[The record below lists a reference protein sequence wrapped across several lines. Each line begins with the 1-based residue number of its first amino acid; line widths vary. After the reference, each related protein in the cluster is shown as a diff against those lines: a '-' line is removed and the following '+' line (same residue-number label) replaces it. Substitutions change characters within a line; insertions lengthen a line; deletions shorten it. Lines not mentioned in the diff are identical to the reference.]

1 MDQETLIGPFVLND
15 GRKLA
20 LEHELDS
27 YGVYKPLRATVAN
40 GGGLYFHQRC
50 LEINQYV
57 RYDPKSPH
65 QWLNVRTA
73 LRNLQQAKVYACFRC
88 QRLGATR
95 QCVDC
100 ERVFHGH
107 YCGDMYLISQTAD
120 DSAFQCI
127 FCRNNTNFDL
137 FRRNFEYLDLV
148 GPKASN
154 AINKS
159 RKGITKTHLL
169 ERAAYTA
176 NGKTWHYQP
185 QVGDVVRYFNQ
196 GHEDF
201 V

>member
-1 MDQETLIGPFVLND
+1 
-15 GRKLA
+15 
-20 LEHELDS
+20 
-27 YGVYKPLRATVAN
+27 
-40 GGGLYFHQRC
+40 
-50 LEINQYV
+50 
-57 RYDPKSPH
+57 
-65 QWLNVRTA
+65 
-73 LRNLQQAKVYACFRC
+73 
-88 QRLGATR
+88 
-95 QCVDC
+95 
-100 ERVFHGH
+100 
-107 YCGDMYLISQTAD
+107 MYLISQTED

-154 AINKS
+154 SINKR
-159 RKGITKTHLL
+159 RKAITKTHLL

-185 QVGDVVRYFNQ
+185 QIGDVVRYFNQ